1 MSDDLPPTG
10 QPDPGPAAR
19 RPGDDLAARS
29 ATALAA
35 LAAPDHAPGFWD
47 DLDRTF
53 ADEPQLRLAP
63 RSAIRPITQP
73 PPVIDDRTV
82 VEGAGPLPGPTPR
95 RRRRRTVLWVVV
107 VAVIGL
113 AAAGAIQGAG
123 GGTETDGGGGASAAE
138 DGPPTATGPTAPE
151 AASGEAEEP
160 EGTEGEVDPHDQLE
174 PSGVDPLRVGI
185 PLGELR
191 NGGVGITI
199 DERTLEGS
207 GYTCFDAT
215 VHGAPDLRLRF
226 RSPDPDVPMDDPAA
240 GRLVAVDVEADRLA
254 GGATERPVAD
264 TDVKLGTSEQAVL
277 MLYAGE
283 LQETPHPFE
292 PRGHVYVAPVGDGT
306 GVAFGT
312 DGEVVTSIAVGL
324 EEVIRV
330 LDGCG

>member
-1 MSDDLPPTG
+1 MSDDPPPTAR
-10 QPDPGPAAR
+10 PDAGPAAR

-35 LAAPDHAPGFWD
+35 LTAPDHAPGFWD

-82 VEGAGPLPGPTPR
+82 LESGGPLPGPAPK
-95 RRRRRTVLWVVV
+95 RRRRRTLLWVVV
-107 VAVIGL
+107 LVVIGL
-113 AAAGAIQGAG
+113 GVAGAVQGTG
-123 GGTETDGGGGASAAE
+123 GGTETDGRGEASAAQ
-138 DGPPTATGPTAPE
+138 DGPPAATQPTAP
-151 AASGEAEEP
+151 GEPEETEEP
-160 EGTEGEVDPHDQLE
+160 EGTEGQVDPHDQLE
-174 PSGVDPLRVGI
+174 PSGIDPLQVGV
-185 PLGELR
+185 PLGELQA
-191 NGGVGITI
+191 GGVGITV
-199 DERTLEGS
+199 DQRTLEAS

-215 VHGAPDLRLRF
+215 VHGSPDLRLRF
-226 RSPDPDVPMDDPAA
+226 RSPEPDVPIDDPAD
-240 GRLVAVDVEADRLA
+240 GWLVAVDIEADRLA
-254 GGATERPVAD
+254 GGPTDRLVAD
-264 TDVKLGTSEQAVL
+264 TEVKLGTSEQAVL
-277 MLYAGE
+277 MLYAGD
-283 LQETPHPFE
+283 LRETPHPLV
-292 PRGHVYVAPVGDGT
+292 PSGHVYVAPVGDGT